1 MHIRRL
7 LLPAGL
13 ALSLMVAPAFAQD
26 ATPEAAPGVDVVAT
40 YILPELRIGEFEN
53 GLTAD
58 SVANDRGFLLGGI
71 GSDLWHG
78 PSDAP
83 DEFWMITDRGPNG
96 QIKVDDKNRRTFPI
110 PDFDP
115 VILHVRAA
123 DGEIT
128 ILDAHL
134 ITTQSGVPVTGLSNF
149 EGYDELP
156 YDYTAQTPLTYNQ
169 NGLDSEGLVRTTDG
183 DFWVADEYSP
193 SFLHLDATG
202 KVIKRYVPEGLTF
215 DSADYEVAGALPA
228 IYNTRKVNRGFEGLA
243 LSADENTL
251 YAILQSPLLNPDA
264 ATGNASRNTRIIVF
278 DIPSETVTAE
288 YVYQFDDAVEF
299 GGADMTP
306 AEMKLSA
313 AVVVNPTTLLIDERT
328 DWAAK
333 LYLVDLSAAT
343 NILGTPWNDAATA
356 PSLEATTDLAAAGV
370 TSLPKTLLL
379 DVTPLIEGIGKLEGL
394 AILDAETIVLANDND
409 FNIGDFDADGNV
421 IPEGVQSQ
429 LLTIK
434 LPTPLPLP

>member
-1 MHIRRL
+1 MGRL
-7 LLPAGL
+7 LLL
-13 ALSLMVAPAFAQD
+13 AALASSAVLGSQIVAQTEA
-26 ATPEAAPGVDVVAT
+26 PEVIAT
-40 YILPELRIGEFEN
+40 YILPETRIGEFEN
-53 GLTAD
+53 GLTPD

-78 PSDAP
+78 ATDAP

-123 DGEIT
+123 DDTIT

-134 ITTQSGVPVTGLSNF
+134 ITTQSGAPVTGLSNF

-169 NGLDSEGLVRTTDG
+169 NGLDSEGLVRTSAG

-193 SFLHLDATG
+193 SILHLDATG

-215 DSADYEVAGALPA
+215 DAADYEVAGALPA
-228 IYNTRKVNRGFEGLA
+228 IYNTRKINRGFEGLA
-243 LSADENTL
+243 LSADETTL

-278 DIPSETVTAE
+278 DIASETVTAE

-313 AVVVNPTTLLIDERT
+313 AVAVNPTTLLIDERT

-343 NILGTPWNDAATA
+343 NILGSAWNDPATT
-356 PSLEATTDLAAAGV
+356 PSLEASDDLAAAGV
-370 TSLPKTLLL
+370 TPLPKTLVL
-379 DVTPLIEGIGKLEGL
+379 DVTPLIAGIGKLEGL
-394 AILDAETIVLANDND
+394 AILDASTIVLANDND
-409 FNIGDFDADGNV
+409 FNIGDFDADGNN